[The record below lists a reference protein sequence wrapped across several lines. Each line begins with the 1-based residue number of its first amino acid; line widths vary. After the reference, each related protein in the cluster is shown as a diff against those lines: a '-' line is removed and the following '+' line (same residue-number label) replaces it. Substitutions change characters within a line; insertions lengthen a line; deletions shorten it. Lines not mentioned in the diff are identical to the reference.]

1 MTRYGMLIDT
11 KRCVAC
17 NSCVVGCKVE
27 NNLPMGMFYN
37 RVVNEGGENPDS
49 PSGTYGLGDLKMSTY
64 TMACQHCTA
73 PACEAV
79 CPTGATYID
88 EETSLVLVDNEKCI
102 GCGLCQEACP
112 YDVRRLQEDEPEY
125 FTDFNI
131 GGEGAPTHVKG
142 TMEKCTFCHHRVVKG
157 GQPFCVEVCPARART
172 FGDLDDPESE
182 ISQKLAGAEKSEQ
195 LKVEAG
201 TEPNV
206 YLLR

>member
-27 NNLPMGMFYN
+27 NNLPQGMFYN
-37 RVVNEGGENPDS
+37 RMVNEGGENPDS
-49 PSGTYGLGDLKMSTY
+49 PSGTYTAGDMKMSSY
-64 TMACQHCTA
+64 TMACQQCTS

-88 EETSLVLVDNEKCI
+88 EETNLVLIDNEKCI

-112 YDVRRLQEDEPEY
+112 YDVRRLQEDEPAY
-125 FTDFNI
+125 FTDFAI
-131 GGEGAPTHVKG
+131 GAAGAPTHVKG
-142 TMEKCTFCHHRVVKG
+142 TMEKCSFCYHRVKEG
-157 GQPFCVEVCPARART
+157 GKPFCVEICPARART
-172 FGDLDDPESE
+172 FGDLDDPDSE
-182 ISQKLAGAEKSEQ
+182 ISQKLAAATAEQ
-195 LKVEAG
+195 LMVEAG

-206 YLLR
+206 YILR